1 VDQAANTAVVVTDA
15 QLQAGALQWVAG
27 SDGTQDQIRVVAGD
41 PFGDAAA
48 QSFLSPAA
56 MANLLAPAPALFAP
70 MNAGSDSLVT
80 DRANTISLMTLAG
93 G

>member
-27 SDGTQDQIRVVAGD
+27 SAGTQDQIKVVAGD

-48 QSFLSPAA
+48 QTFLSPAA
-56 MANLLAPAPALFAP
+56 MANLLAQAPVQFAA
-70 MNAGSDSLVT
+70 MTTGSSDPLVGPKPGEIYLGNGT
-80 DRANTISLMTLAG
+80 
-93 G
+93 